1 MRHFFTGLMLISF
14 SFFTTLNA
22 KEITGIKIPNTIKNP
37 ALHLNGAGIR
47 NKFFFDLYVG
57 ALYLQHK
64 THDAHAIIDA
74 NNTMEMTLYITS
86 SLIST
91 DKMVSAT
98 LEGFENATQ
107 RNITPLKKDIDTF
120 LHVFQEKIRN
130 GDIYRF
136 LYKPKTGVQIYKNQK
151 LTTTIKGL
159 AFKKALFGIWFC
171 DKPAQVSLKQ
181 AMLGL

>member
-1 MRHFFTGLMLISF
+1 MRYFIIGIIGISFCFFTALD
-14 SFFTTLNA
+14 A
-22 KEITGIKIPNTIKNP
+22 KEISGIKIPNTIQNP
-37 ALHLNGAGIR
+37 ALQLNGAGIR

-57 ALYLQHK
+57 ALYVQHK

-74 NNTMEMTLYITS
+74 NNTMEMTLHITS

-107 RNITPLKKDIDTF
+107 GNITPLKKDINTF
-120 LHVFQEKIRN
+120 LHVFHEKIRN

-136 LYKPKTGVQIYKNQK
+136 LYEPKTGVHIYKNQK
-151 LTTTIKGL
+151 LATIIKGL

-171 DKPAQVSLKQ
+171 DKPAQQSLKQ